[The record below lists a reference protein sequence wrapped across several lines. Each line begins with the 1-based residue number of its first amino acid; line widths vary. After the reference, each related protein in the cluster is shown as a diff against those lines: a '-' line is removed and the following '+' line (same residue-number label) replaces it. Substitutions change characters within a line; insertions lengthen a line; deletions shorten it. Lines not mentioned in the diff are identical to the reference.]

1 MRDMKRGRK
10 GGGGGSLMNS
20 RTNKG
25 FSPCHRRNFTGHIF
39 RISAS
44 FYYCYYYAGNPRRI
58 ITRKTFF
65 GLFTLRA
72 TDRVGNGDGW
82 R

>member
-1 MRDMKRGRK
+1 
-10 GGGGGSLMNS
+10 MNS

-25 FSPCHRRNFTGHIF
+25 FSPCHRSNFTGHIF

-58 ITRKTFF
+58 TTRKPFLDFLHCARQIEWETEMGGGRREEVAFKARF
-65 GLFTLRA
+65 
-72 TDRVGNGDGW
+72 
-82 R
+82 